1 MALTKSIKLHHS
13 VTELGNIQVRQVVE
27 YIGDDSKGKG
37 KKHGKPYTPK
47 DPKVMDGFDD
57 RSKEIVVAIIAP
69 KVMADLFLEKLAGI
83 QPGDP
88 HEEVT
93 YDRVVESDGKIAVRR
108 ITRIYDEGV
117 EVSKKY
123 HRSWIM
129 PGDDYNN
136 ADVIS
141 NALAAKLH
149 TPEVISAYKAAMSI
163 IKTEIGKF
171 PLILAVMIPPQIVAI
186 TFLLCKLLS

>member
-1 MALTKSIKLHHS
+1 MEKQIKLHHS

-27 YIGDDSKGKG
+27 YVGDNGKI
-37 KKHGKPYTPK
+37 KERKHGQPYTPK
-47 DPKVMDGFDD
+47 DPTIMDGFDD
-57 RSKEIVVAIIAP
+57 RSKEIVAAIIDPVVKCA
-69 KVMADLFLEKLAGI
+69 LEVEKETPIGKGI
-83 QPGDP
+83 
-88 HEEVT
+88 EEIVT
-93 YDRVVESDGKIAVRR
+93 YDRVIEKDGKIAVRR